1 MDTGQVRL
9 DTAVV
14 LALAWSGGYLL
25 STHCYLHTVCCRCLL
40 AASWWWWS
48 SVLPRAWWWPPG
60 AGTRRIRSADIDI
73 ITWISSPGYLH
84 LVSPVQ
90 GSGGGPLE
98 LAGELQVTSRHT
110 ELVAVARCGN
120 LAKLR
125 LPV

>member
-1 MDTGQVRL
+1 MCITVIY
-9 DTAVV
+9 T
-14 LALAWSGGYLL
+14 L
-25 STHCYLHTVCCRCLL
+25 SIVYCRCLP

-60 AGTRRIRSADIDI
+60 AGTRRIRSADIGI
-73 ITWISSPGYLH
+73 ITWTSSPC

-90 GSGGGPLE
+90 GSGCGPLE